1 MRGTFDLS
9 DELRNRHSQVAQIWV
24 LVFARVGAGLL
35 AGAKESPSPNTCHS
49 ADQWLG
55 IFRLAS
61 TNKNPGAGPR
71 FFFSVFS
78 QTQIRGLPTGA
89 NSLGAGGEPP
99 LTGQMETSYAGL
111 PYSPA
116 RRRLR
121 RTMAR
126 TPPPLRPWRGR
137 QGKLS
142 AGPRPGGGVLYCRG
156 RHKIRKLSCLDG
168 KRNY

>member
-1 MRGTFDLS
+1 MLAL
-9 DELRNRHSQVAQIWV
+9 EQVY
-24 LVFARVGAGLL
+24 LL
-35 AGAKESPSPNTCHS
+35 AQKRVLRRIPVIVQTNGSGFFVLHLQTKTPARGRGFSFQFLVRLKS
-49 ADQWLG
+49 AACRQARTPWE
-55 IFRLAS
+55 
-61 TNKNPGAGPR
+61 P
-71 FFFSVFS
+71 V
-78 QTQIRGLPTGA
+78 
-89 NSLGAGGEPP
+89 GEPP
-99 LTGQMETSYAGL
+99 RTGQMKTSYAGL

-156 RHKIRKLSCLDG
+156 RHKIRKLSRLDG